1 MKIKKAIIPS
11 AGFGTRFLPVTKA
24 LPKVMLPIID
34 KPAIHYLVDE
44 AVASGIEEIIIITGQ
59 NKNLIRNYFNKSKEL
74 EEHLAQ
80 TGRQDLLDL
89 IQRIH
94 GMAKIRYVTQGKAL
108 GLGHAIYCARNLIG
122 KDEMFAV
129 LLGDDIVQAEQPC
142 LSQLIKIFTQYQ
154 GNIIGV
160 QYVPDKEV
168 GYYGIVT
175 GKNISD
181 KLIEVADLVEKPNKG
196 NEPSNLAIMGR
207 YILHSDIFSILGN
220 TRPGK
225 GGEIQLTDALREL
238 KKNHQLFAYV
248 FEGNRYDLGDKLGYL
263 KANFEFALQ
272 DNEIREEFNQYLSN
286 ILENGMPR

>member
-24 LPKVMLPIID
+24 LPKVMFPIID

-59 NKNLIRNYFNKSKEL
+59 NKDLIQNYFNESKEL

-80 TGRQDLLDL
+80 TGRQELLEL
-89 IQRIH
+89 IRKIH
-94 GMAKIRYVTQGKAL
+94 GMAKLRYVTQDKPL
-108 GLGHAIYCARNLIG
+108 GLGHAIYCARKFID

-129 LLGDDIVQAEQPC
+129 LLGDDIVQAVQPC
-142 LSQLIKIFTQYQ
+142 LTQLINISSQYQ

-160 QYVPDKEV
+160 QYVHDKEV
-168 GYYGIVT
+168 SYYGIVT

-181 KLIEVADLVEKPNKG
+181 KLIEVSALVEKPNKD
-196 NEPSNLAIMGR
+196 NAPSNLAIMGR
-207 YILHSDIFSILGN
+207 YIIHSDIFDILGN
-220 TRPGK
+220 TLPGK
-225 GGEIQLTDALREL
+225 GREIQLTDALTEL
-238 KKNHQLFAYV
+238 KKTQQLFAYI

-263 KANFEFALQ
+263 KANIEFALQ
-272 DNEIREEFNQYLSN
+272 KTDIRDELIQYLTDISQKG
-286 ILENGMPR
+286 LS

>member
-24 LPKVMLPIID
+24 LPKVMFPIID

-59 NKNLIRNYFNKSKEL
+59 NKDLIQNYFNESKEL

-80 TGRQDLLDL
+80 TGRQELLEL
-89 IQRIH
+89 IRKIH
-94 GMAKIRYVTQGKAL
+94 GMAKLRYVTQDKPL
-108 GLGHAIYCARNLIG
+108 GLGHAIYCARKFID

-129 LLGDDIVQAEQPC
+129 LLGDDIVQAVQPC
-142 LSQLIKIFTQYQ
+142 LTQLINISSQYQ

-160 QYVPDKEV
+160 QYVHDKEV
-168 GYYGIVT
+168 SYYGIVT

-181 KLIEVADLVEKPNKG
+181 KLIEVSALVEKPNKD
-196 NEPSNLAIMGR
+196 NAPSNLAIMGR
-207 YILHSDIFSILGN
+207 YIIHSDIFDILGN
-220 TRPGK
+220 TLPGK
-225 GGEIQLTDALREL
+225 GREIQLTDALTEL
-238 KKNHQLFAYV
+238 KKTQQLFAYI

-263 KANFEFALQ
+263 KANIEFALQ
-272 DNEIREEFNQYLSN
+272 KTDIRDELIQYLTDIS
-286 ILENGMPR
+286 ENSLT

>member
-24 LPKVMLPIID
+24 LPKVMFPIID

-59 NKNLIRNYFNKSKEL
+59 NKDLIQNYFNESKEL

-80 TGRQDLLDL
+80 TGRQELLEL
-89 IQRIH
+89 IRKIH
-94 GMAKIRYVTQGKAL
+94 GMAKLRYVTQDKPL
-108 GLGHAIYCARNLIG
+108 GLGHAIYCARKFID

-129 LLGDDIVQAEQPC
+129 LLGDDIVQAIQPC
-142 LSQLIKIFTQYQ
+142 LTQLINISSQYQ

-160 QYVPDKEV
+160 QYVQDKEV
-168 GYYGIVT
+168 SYYGIVT

-181 KLIEVADLVEKPNKG
+181 KLIEVSALVEKPNKD
-196 NEPSNLAIMGR
+196 NAPSNLAIMGR
-207 YILHSDIFSILGN
+207 YIIHSDIFDILGN
-220 TRPGK
+220 TLPGK
-225 GGEIQLTDALREL
+225 GREIQLTDALTEL
-238 KKNHQLFAYV
+238 KKTQQLFAYI

-263 KANFEFALQ
+263 KANIEFALQ
-272 DNEIREEFNQYLSN
+272 KSDIRDELIQYLTDISQ
-286 ILENGMPR
+286 NGLS

>member
-24 LPKVMLPIID
+24 LPKVMFPIID

-59 NKNLIRNYFNKSKEL
+59 NKDLIQNYFNESKEL

-80 TGRQDLLDL
+80 TGRQELLEL
-89 IQRIH
+89 MRKIH
-94 GMAKIRYVTQGKAL
+94 GMAKLRYVTQDKPL
-108 GLGHAIYCARNLIG
+108 GLGHAIYCARKFID

-129 LLGDDIVQAEQPC
+129 LLGDDIVQAVQPC
-142 LSQLIKIFTQYQ
+142 LTQLINISSQYQ

-160 QYVPDKEV
+160 QYVHDKEV
-168 GYYGIVT
+168 SYYGIVT

-181 KLIEVADLVEKPNKG
+181 KLIEVSALVEKPNKD
-196 NEPSNLAIMGR
+196 NAPSNLAIMGR
-207 YILHSDIFSILGN
+207 YIIHSDIFDILGN
-220 TRPGK
+220 TLPGK
-225 GGEIQLTDALREL
+225 GREIQLTDALTEL
-238 KKNHQLFAYV
+238 KKTQQLFAYI

-263 KANFEFALQ
+263 KANIEFALQ
-272 DNEIREEFNQYLSN
+272 KTDIRDELIQYLTDIS
-286 ILENGMPR
+286 ENSLT

>member
-24 LPKVMLPIID
+24 LPKVMFPIID

-59 NKNLIRNYFNKSKEL
+59 NKDLIQNYFNESKEL

-80 TGRQDLLDL
+80 TGRQELLEL
-89 IQRIH
+89 IRKIH
-94 GMAKIRYVTQGKAL
+94 GMAKLRYVTQDKPL
-108 GLGHAIYCARNLIG
+108 GLGHAIYCARKFID

-129 LLGDDIVQAEQPC
+129 LLGDDIVQAVQPC
-142 LSQLIKIFTQYQ
+142 LTQLINISSQYQ

-160 QYVPDKEV
+160 QYVQDKEV
-168 GYYGIVT
+168 SYYGIVT

-181 KLIEVADLVEKPNKG
+181 KLIEVSALVEKPNKD
-196 NEPSNLAIMGR
+196 NAPSNLAIMGR
-207 YILHSDIFSILGN
+207 YIIHSDIFDILGN
-220 TRPGK
+220 TLPGK
-225 GGEIQLTDALREL
+225 GREIQLTDALTEL
-238 KKNHQLFAYV
+238 KKTQQLFAYI

-263 KANFEFALQ
+263 KANIEFALQ
-272 DNEIREEFNQYLSN
+272 KTDIRDELIQYLTDIS
-286 ILENGMPR
+286 ENSLT

>member
-24 LPKVMLPIID
+24 LPKVMFPIID

-59 NKNLIRNYFNKSKEL
+59 NKDLIQNYFNESKEL

-80 TGRQDLLDL
+80 TGRQELLEL
-89 IQRIH
+89 IRKIH
-94 GMAKIRYVTQGKAL
+94 GMAKLRYVTQDKPL
-108 GLGHAIYCARNLIG
+108 GLGHAIYCARKFID

-129 LLGDDIVQAEQPC
+129 LLGDDIVQAVQPC
-142 LSQLIKIFTQYQ
+142 LTQLINISSQYQ

-160 QYVPDKEV
+160 QYVQDKEV
-168 GYYGIVT
+168 SYYGIVT

-181 KLIEVADLVEKPNKG
+181 KLIEVSALVEKPNKD
-196 NEPSNLAIMGR
+196 NAPSNLAIMGR
-207 YILHSDIFSILGN
+207 YIIHSDIFDILGN
-220 TRPGK
+220 TLPGK
-225 GGEIQLTDALREL
+225 GREIQLTDALTEL
-238 KKNHQLFAYV
+238 KKTQQLFAYI

-263 KANFEFALQ
+263 KANIEFALQ
-272 DNEIREEFNQYLSN
+272 KTDIRDELIQYLTDISQ
-286 ILENGMPR
+286 NGLS

>member
-24 LPKVMLPIID
+24 LPKVMFPIID

-59 NKNLIRNYFNKSKEL
+59 NKDLIQNYFNESKEL

-80 TGRQDLLDL
+80 TGRQELLEL
-89 IQRIH
+89 IRKIH
-94 GMAKIRYVTQGKAL
+94 GMAKLRYVTQDKPL
-108 GLGHAIYCARNLIG
+108 GLGHAIYCARKFID

-129 LLGDDIVQAEQPC
+129 LLGDDIVQAVQPC
-142 LSQLIKIFTQYQ
+142 LSQLIKISSQYQ

-160 QYVPDKEV
+160 QYVHDKEV
-168 GYYGIVT
+168 SYYGIVT

-181 KLIEVADLVEKPNKG
+181 KLIEVSALVEKPNKD
-196 NEPSNLAIMGR
+196 NAPSNLAIMGR
-207 YILHSDIFSILGN
+207 YIIHSDIFDILGN
-220 TRPGK
+220 TLPGK
-225 GGEIQLTDALREL
+225 GREIQLTDALTEL
-238 KKNHQLFAYV
+238 KKTQQLFAYI

-263 KANFEFALQ
+263 KANIEFALQ
-272 DNEIREEFNQYLSN
+272 KTDIRDELIQYLTDIS
-286 ILENGMPR
+286 ENSLT

>member
-24 LPKVMLPIID
+24 LPKVMFPIID

-59 NKNLIRNYFNKSKEL
+59 NKDLIQNYFNESKEL

-80 TGRQDLLDL
+80 TGRQELLEL
-89 IQRIH
+89 MRKIH
-94 GMAKIRYVTQGKAL
+94 GMAKLRYVTQDKPL
-108 GLGHAIYCARNLIG
+108 GLGHAIYCARKFID

-129 LLGDDIVQAEQPC
+129 LLGDDIVQAVQPC
-142 LSQLIKIFTQYQ
+142 LTQLINISSQYQ

-160 QYVPDKEV
+160 QNVQDKEV
-168 GYYGIVT
+168 SYYGIVT

-181 KLIEVADLVEKPNKG
+181 KLIEVSALVEKPNKD
-196 NEPSNLAIMGR
+196 NAPSNLAIMGR
-207 YILHSDIFSILGN
+207 YIIHSDIFDILGN
-220 TRPGK
+220 TLPGK
-225 GGEIQLTDALREL
+225 GREIQLTDALTEL
-238 KKNHQLFAYV
+238 KKTQQLFAYI

-263 KANFEFALQ
+263 KANIEFALQ
-272 DNEIREEFNQYLSN
+272 KIDIRDELIQYLTDIS
-286 ILENGMPR
+286 ENSLT

>member
-24 LPKVMLPIID
+24 LPKVMFPIID

-59 NKNLIRNYFNKSKEL
+59 NKDLIQNYFNESKEL

-80 TGRQDLLDL
+80 TGRQELLEL
-89 IQRIH
+89 IRKIH
-94 GMAKIRYVTQGKAL
+94 GMAKLRYVTQDKPL
-108 GLGHAIYCARNLIG
+108 GLGHAIYCARKFID

-129 LLGDDIVQAEQPC
+129 LLGDDIVQAVQPC
-142 LSQLIKIFTQYQ
+142 LTQLINISSQYQ

-160 QYVPDKEV
+160 QYVQDKEV
-168 GYYGIVT
+168 SYYGIVT

-181 KLIEVADLVEKPNKG
+181 KLIEVSALVEKPNKD
-196 NEPSNLAIMGR
+196 NAPSNLAIMGR
-207 YILHSDIFSILGN
+207 YIIHSDIFDILGN
-220 TRPGK
+220 TLPGK
-225 GGEIQLTDALREL
+225 GREIQLTDALTEL
-238 KKNHQLFAYV
+238 KKTQQLFAYI

-263 KANFEFALQ
+263 KANIEFALQ
-272 DNEIREEFNQYLSN
+272 KTDIRDELMQYLTN
-286 ILENGMPR
+286 ISQNGLS

>member
-24 LPKVMLPIID
+24 LPKVMFPIID

-59 NKNLIRNYFNKSKEL
+59 NKDLIQNYFNESKEL

-80 TGRQDLLDL
+80 TGRQELLEL
-89 IQRIH
+89 IRKIH
-94 GMAKIRYVTQGKAL
+94 GMAKLRYVTQDKPL
-108 GLGHAIYCARNLIG
+108 GLGHAIYCARKFID

-129 LLGDDIVQAEQPC
+129 LLGDDIVQAIQPC
-142 LSQLIKIFTQYQ
+142 LTQLINISSQYQ

-160 QYVPDKEV
+160 QYVQDKEV
-168 GYYGIVT
+168 SYYGIVT

-181 KLIEVADLVEKPNKG
+181 KLIEVSALVEKPNKD
-196 NEPSNLAIMGR
+196 NAPSNLAIMGR
-207 YILHSDIFSILGN
+207 YIIHSDIFDILGN
-220 TRPGK
+220 TLPGK
-225 GGEIQLTDALREL
+225 GREIQLTDALTEL
-238 KKNHQLFAYV
+238 KKTQQLFAYI

-263 KANFEFALQ
+263 KANIEFALQ
-272 DNEIREEFNQYLSN
+272 KTDIRDELIQYLTDISQ
-286 ILENGMPR
+286 NGLS

>member
-24 LPKVMLPIID
+24 LPKVMFPIID

-59 NKNLIRNYFNKSKEL
+59 NKDLIQNYFNESKEL

-80 TGRQDLLDL
+80 TGRQELLEL
-89 IQRIH
+89 IRKIH
-94 GMAKIRYVTQGKAL
+94 GMAKLRYVTQDKPL
-108 GLGHAIYCARNLIG
+108 GLGHAIYCARKFID

-129 LLGDDIVQAEQPC
+129 LLGDDIVQAVQPC
-142 LSQLIKIFTQYQ
+142 LTQLINISSQYQ

-160 QYVPDKEV
+160 QYVQDKEV
-168 GYYGIVT
+168 SYYGIVT

-181 KLIEVADLVEKPNKG
+181 KLIEVSALVEKPNKD
-196 NEPSNLAIMGR
+196 NAPSNLAIMGR
-207 YILHSDIFSILGN
+207 YIIHSDIFDILGN
-220 TRPGK
+220 TLPGK
-225 GGEIQLTDALREL
+225 GREIQLTDALTEL
-238 KKNHQLFAYV
+238 KKTQQLFAYI

-263 KANFEFALQ
+263 KANIEFALQ
-272 DNEIREEFNQYLSN
+272 KTYIRDELIQYLTDISQ
-286 ILENGMPR
+286 NGLS

>member
-24 LPKVMLPIID
+24 LPKVMFPIID

-59 NKNLIRNYFNKSKEL
+59 NKDLIQNYFNESKEL

-80 TGRQDLLDL
+80 TGRQELLEL
-89 IQRIH
+89 IRKIH
-94 GMAKIRYVTQGKAL
+94 GMAKLRYVTQDKPL
-108 GLGHAIYCARNLIG
+108 GLGHAIYCARKFID

-129 LLGDDIVQAEQPC
+129 LLGDDIVQAVQPC
-142 LSQLIKIFTQYQ
+142 LTQLINISSQYQ

-160 QYVPDKEV
+160 QYVHDKEV
-168 GYYGIVT
+168 SYYGIVT

-181 KLIEVADLVEKPNKG
+181 KLIEVSALVEKPNKD
-196 NEPSNLAIMGR
+196 NAPSNLAIMGR
-207 YILHSDIFSILGN
+207 YIIHSDIFDILGN
-220 TRPGK
+220 TLPGK
-225 GGEIQLTDALREL
+225 GREIQLTDALTEL
-238 KKNHQLFAYV
+238 KKTQQLFAYI

-263 KANFEFALQ
+263 KANIEFALQ
-272 DNEIREEFNQYLSN
+272 KTDIRDELIQYLTDISQ
-286 ILENGMPR
+286 NGLS

>member
-24 LPKVMLPIID
+24 LPKVMFPIID

-59 NKNLIRNYFNKSKEL
+59 NKELIQNYFNESKEL

-80 TGRQDLLDL
+80 TGRQELLEL
-89 IQRIH
+89 IRKIH
-94 GMAKIRYVTQGKAL
+94 GMAKLRYVTQDKPL
-108 GLGHAIYCARNLIG
+108 GLGHAIYCARKFID

-129 LLGDDIVQAEQPC
+129 LLGDDIVQAIQPC
-142 LSQLIKIFTQYQ
+142 LTQLINISSQYQ

-160 QYVPDKEV
+160 QYVQDKEV
-168 GYYGIVT
+168 SYYGIVT

-181 KLIEVADLVEKPNKG
+181 KLIEVSALVEKPNKD
-196 NEPSNLAIMGR
+196 NAPSNLAIMGR
-207 YILHSDIFSILGN
+207 YIIHSDIFDILGN
-220 TRPGK
+220 TLPGK
-225 GGEIQLTDALREL
+225 GREIQLTDALTEL
-238 KKNHQLFAYV
+238 KKTQQLFAYI

-263 KANFEFALQ
+263 KANIEFALQ
-272 DNEIREEFNQYLSN
+272 KTDIRDELIQYLTDISQ
-286 ILENGMPR
+286 NGLS

>member
-24 LPKVMLPIID
+24 LPKVMFPIID

-59 NKNLIRNYFNKSKEL
+59 NKDLIQNYFNESKEL

-80 TGRQDLLDL
+80 TGRQELLEL
-89 IQRIH
+89 MRKIH
-94 GMAKIRYVTQGKAL
+94 GMAKLRYVTQDKPL
-108 GLGHAIYCARNLIG
+108 GLGHAIYCARKFID

-129 LLGDDIVQAEQPC
+129 LLGDDIVQAVQPC
-142 LSQLIKIFTQYQ
+142 LTQLINISSQYQ

-160 QYVPDKEV
+160 QYVHDKEV
-168 GYYGIVT
+168 SYYGIVT

-181 KLIEVADLVEKPNKG
+181 KLIEVSTLVEKPNKD
-196 NEPSNLAIMGR
+196 NAPSNLAIMGR
-207 YILHSDIFSILGN
+207 YIIHSDIFNILGN
-220 TRPGK
+220 TLPGK
-225 GGEIQLTDALREL
+225 GGEIQLTDALTEL
-238 KKNHQLFAYV
+238 KKTQQLFAYI

-263 KANFEFALQ
+263 KANIEFALQ
-272 DNEIREEFNQYLSN
+272 KTDIRDELIQYLTDIS
-286 ILENGMPR
+286 ENSLT

>member
-24 LPKVMLPIID
+24 LPKVMFPIID

-59 NKNLIRNYFNKSKEL
+59 NKDLIQNYFNESKEL

-80 TGRQDLLDL
+80 TGRQELLEL
-89 IQRIH
+89 MRKIH
-94 GMAKIRYVTQGKAL
+94 GMAKLRYVTQDKPL
-108 GLGHAIYCARNLIG
+108 GLGHAIYCARKFID

-129 LLGDDIVQAEQPC
+129 LLGDDIVQAVQPC
-142 LSQLIKIFTQYQ
+142 LTQLINISSQYQ

-160 QYVPDKEV
+160 QNVQDKEV
-168 GYYGIVT
+168 SYYGIVT

-181 KLIEVADLVEKPNKG
+181 KLIEVSALVEKPNKD
-196 NEPSNLAIMGR
+196 NAPSNLAIMGR
-207 YILHSDIFSILGN
+207 YIIHSDIFDILGN
-220 TRPGK
+220 TLPGK
-225 GGEIQLTDALREL
+225 GREIQLTDALTEL
-238 KKNHQLFAYV
+238 KKTQQLFAYI

-263 KANFEFALQ
+263 KANIEFALQ
-272 DNEIREEFNQYLSN
+272 KTDIRDELIQYLTDIS
-286 ILENGMPR
+286 ENSLT

>member
-24 LPKVMLPIID
+24 LPKVMFPIID

-59 NKNLIRNYFNKSKEL
+59 NKDLIQNYFNESKEL

-80 TGRQDLLDL
+80 TGRQELLEL
-89 IQRIH
+89 IRKIH
-94 GMAKIRYVTQGKAL
+94 GMAKLRYVTQDKPL
-108 GLGHAIYCARNLIG
+108 GLGHAIYCARKFID

-129 LLGDDIVQAEQPC
+129 LLGDDIVQAVQPC
-142 LSQLIKIFTQYQ
+142 LTQLINISSQYQ

-160 QYVPDKEV
+160 QYVQDKEV
-168 GYYGIVT
+168 SYYGIVT

-181 KLIEVADLVEKPNKG
+181 KLIEVSALVEKPNKD
-196 NEPSNLAIMGR
+196 NAPSNLAIMGR
-207 YILHSDIFSILGN
+207 YIIHSDIFDILGN
-220 TRPGK
+220 TLPGK
-225 GGEIQLTDALREL
+225 GREIQLTDALTEL
-238 KKNHQLFAYV
+238 KKTQQLFAYI

-263 KANFEFALQ
+263 KANIEFALQ
-272 DNEIREEFNQYLSN
+272 KTDIRDELIQYLTDISQKG
-286 ILENGMPR
+286 LS